1 MTKQEALQV
10 ISEYLHERGCV
21 VEAPG
26 PQQVCHRVFLPGS
39 REPVLIDAC
48 MKGVD
53 GRRNRQGS
61 VAIEVVA
68 NGCNRSVSYSVTSKG
83 WQEKVLAR
91 IKLDPRTGKAP
102 A

>member
-1 MTKQEALQV
+1 MTKQEALKV
-10 ISEYLHERGCV
+10 IANYLHEQGCV

-26 PQQVCHRVFLPGS
+26 PQQVCHRVYLPSSG

-48 MKGVD
+48 MKGTD

-61 VAIEVVA
+61 PAIEVVA
-68 NGCNRSVSYSVTSKG
+68 NGCNRTVSYRVTSKG

-91 IKLDPRTGKAP
+91 IKLDPRTGK
-102 A
+102 